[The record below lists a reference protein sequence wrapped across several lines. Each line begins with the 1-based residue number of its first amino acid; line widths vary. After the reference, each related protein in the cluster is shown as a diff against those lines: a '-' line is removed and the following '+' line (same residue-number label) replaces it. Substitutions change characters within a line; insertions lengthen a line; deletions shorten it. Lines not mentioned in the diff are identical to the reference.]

1 MTDKTPIADRATEL
15 RHRTVEE
22 LKQAGTIVS
31 PRVEAV
37 MLTVAREDFAPE
49 VDLEA
54 VYEPWNGLVTKTDD
68 AGRALSSLSAPDAQA
83 HMLEQ
88 SRIEPGM
95 NVLEIGSGGMN
106 AAYLAEMVG
115 PIGRVTTVDIDEF
128 VTDRASRFLEQAGYG
143 RVNVVL
149 ADAEHGVPEFAPY
162 DRILVTVGAWD
173 VPPAWV
179 EQLVEGGLL
188 VVPLKVQG
196 LMRTVALMRDGD
208 RLVSESAR
216 LFGFVPMQGEG
227 AHDSTELA
235 LRDGAV
241 RLVFDEQPPDDLTG
255 LEHVLESEPLVV
267 DSGAGLRLGEP
278 WATMQMWLATTVPG
292 FCRIM
297 VDRAANDAS
306 ARPLGGGYTGMAAVD
321 GANLAYVATRE
332 VGGNDLALDVHAY
345 GPDPAALAA
354 TVAGQL
360 AIWERNHRGGPG
372 PQYLIYPVTTPE
384 AELPA
389 ADFALDKRH
398 ARVLISWPQPTGDD
412 GQDALHHPNHK

>member
-1 MTDKTPIADRATEL
+1 MTDTTPAADRSAEL
-15 RHRTVEE
+15 RNRTVEE

-31 PRVEAV
+31 PRVEAILRMV
-37 MLTVAREDFAPE
+37 PRETFAPE

-54 VYEPWNGLVTKTDD
+54 VYEPWNGLVTKKDA

-88 SRIEPGM
+88 ARIEPGM

-106 AAYLAEMVG
+106 AAYLSEMVG
-115 PIGRVTTVDIDEF
+115 PDGRVTTVDIDEF
-128 VTDRASRFLEQAGYG
+128 VTDRASRFLGQAGYSK
-143 RVNVVL
+143 VNVVL
-149 ADAEHGVPEFAPY
+149 ADAEHGVPDFAPY

-173 VPPAWV
+173 IPPAWID
-179 EQLVEGGLL
+179 QLVEGGLL

-196 LMRTVALMRDGD
+196 LMRTVALAREGD

-216 LFGFVPMQGEG
+216 LFGFVPMQGAG
-227 AHDSTELA
+227 AHDSTELK
-235 LRDGAV
+235 LRDGV
-241 RLVFDEQPPDDLTG
+241 TLVFDEQPPADAETLAG
-255 LEHVLESEPLVV
+255 VLDFEPLVV

-297 VDRAANDAS
+297 VDRMANEAS
-306 ARPLGGGYTGMAAVD
+306 DRPLGGGYTGMAAVD
-321 GANLAYVATRE
+321 GTNLAYAATRDLGDRE
-332 VGGNDLALDVHAY
+332 LALEVHAY
-345 GPDPAALAA
+345 GPDPAALANQ
-354 TVAGQL
+354 VAAQL
-360 AIWERNHRGGPG
+360 AIWDRDHRGGPG
-372 PQYLIYPVTTPE
+372 PQYLIYPAATPE

-389 ADFALDKRH
+389 ADLAVAKRH

-412 GQDALHHPNHK
+412 SQDTLHHPNHQ